1 MSILVV
7 TPHPDDESFSSAGTI
22 ARYAAQG
29 VPVDLL
35 VFTRGQVGTRP
46 EPIDSPEQLGRVR
59 EYETRAAARVLG
71 IRTLTFLDYVDGRL
85 DRADPDQ
92 LAAHVAQAI
101 ERSAA
106 DAVISFGPHGVTRHP
121 DHIACH
127 QAALAGAQRSS
138 RPVRLF
144 YIALPDEWAQRFE
157 VDGPEAQPTHR
168 IAIDGFFETKL
179 TALACHFSQQDA
191 REFFLGLSAG
201 GQTEELFH
209 QALPPYRGEGL
220 ASDLLS

>member
-7 TPHPDDESFSSAGTI
+7 TPHPDDESFGPAGTI

-59 EYETRAAARVLG
+59 EYETRAAAKVLG
-71 IRTLTFLDYVDGRL
+71 VRSVTFLGYMDGRL
-85 DRADPDQ
+85 ERADADE
-92 LAAHVAQAI
+92 LAAHVVDAI
-101 ERSAA
+101 EASRA
-106 DAVISFGPHGVTRHP
+106 DVVISFGPHGITRHP

-127 QAALAGAQRSS
+127 RAALAGAQRSP

-144 YIALPDEWAQRFE
+144 YVALEGEWVERFE
-157 VDGPEAQPTHR
+157 LDGPETVPTHR
-168 IAIDGFFETKL
+168 IDMSDFFETKL

-191 REFFLGLSAG
+191 REFFLMLSQG
-201 GQTEELFH
+201 RQTEELFH
-209 QALPPYRGEGL
+209 QALPPYEGEGP
-220 ASDLLS
+220 ARDLLG